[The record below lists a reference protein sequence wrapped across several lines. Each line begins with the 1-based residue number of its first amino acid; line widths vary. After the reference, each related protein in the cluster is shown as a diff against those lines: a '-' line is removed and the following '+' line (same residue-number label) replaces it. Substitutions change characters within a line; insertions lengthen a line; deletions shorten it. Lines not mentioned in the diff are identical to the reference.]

1 MSKKKDQLGKGLRA
15 LLTKID
21 STETPVKEK
30 KEAVKELSKSIA
42 EISVDAIEPNPYQ
55 PRIEFIEE
63 ELSNLVQSIKQL
75 GLIQPITLRSLGPNK
90 YQIISGERRWRASK
104 LAGLTSIP
112 AYIRVA
118 DDQGMIEMAL
128 VENIQ
133 RSDLNALEVALSY
146 HRLIEE
152 CNLQHD
158 ELAKRVGKD
167 RSTVT
172 NYTRLLK
179 LPPDIQSALRDR
191 TLSMGHAKAL
201 LSLEKAEDQLH
212 FFKKTQDESLS
223 VRNTEAVIKAF
234 KSGIADAKAGKDK
247 TVTKDMHPEVRKIRD
262 RLSHQ
267 LGGKVDIA
275 RSANGKGK
283 IIIHFSSDDQFNDII
298 DAIEET

>member
-1 MSKKKDQLGKGLRA
+1 MSKKKDKLGKGLRA

-21 STETPVKEK
+21 STETPEVEK
-30 KEAVKELSKSIA
+30 KEAVKELTKSIA
-42 EISVDAIEPNPYQ
+42 EIKVDNIEPNPFQ
-55 PRIEFIEE
+55 PRIEFIEAD
-63 ELSNLVQSIKQL
+63 LMDLVKSIIEL
-75 GLIQPITLRSLGPNK
+75 GLIQPITIRSLGADK

-104 LAGLTSIP
+104 LAGLSTIP
-112 AYIRVA
+112 AYIRTA

-179 LPPDIQSALRDR
+179 LPPDIQSALRER
-191 TLSMGHAKAL
+191 SLSMGHAKAL
-201 LSLEKAEDQLH
+201 LGLDKAEDQLH
-212 FFKKTQDESLS
+212 FFKKVQSEALS
-223 VRNTEAVIKAF
+223 VRNTEAVIKTF
-234 KSGIADAKAGKDK
+234 KTNSAHK
-247 TVTKDMHPEVRKIRD
+247 TSSENKMTLADMHPEVRKIRD

-267 LGGKVDIA
+267 LGGKVDIS
-275 RSANGKGK
+275 RSSKGKGK
-283 IIIHFSSDDQFNDII
+283 IVIHFSSDDQFNDII
-298 DAIEET
+298 DAIEE